1 VLRADKDR
9 LMPSAPKQSANG
21 APRLLNVGCGATFHR
36 DWINID
42 SAPESKEVAAVDV
55 VDGLPFGDGSFDA
68 VYCSHMLEH
77 LESQQGLALL
87 AEMRRVLRPGGTVRV
102 AVPDL
107 ETIASEYLR
116 LLAQVRAGRDE
127 REYDWIMLEL
137 FDQLARDRSGGEMAR
152 YLADLDVADRDYVRA
167 RIGEQ
172 AERAWTATRHPAEP
186 LLQRL
191 RNSGFGWFISR
202 LRCRLAALLVA
213 CVGGR
218 RARQAFEKGLFRATG
233 QVHRCMYDS
242 FSLGRALQL
251 AGFAN
256 ARVCS
261 ADESRIAGFSKYAL
275 DIDERARVRK
285 PDSLFMEADK
295 PAD

>member
-1 VLRADKDR
+1 
-9 LMPSAPKQSANG
+9 MPSAPKQSANG

-42 SAPESKEVAAVDV
+42 SAPESKDVAAVDV
-55 VDGLPFGDGSFDA
+55 IDGLPFSDGSFDA

-77 LESQQGLALL
+77 LEARQGLALL
-87 AEMRRVLRPGGTVRV
+87 AQMYRVLRPGGTVRV

-107 ETIASEYLR
+107 ETIAREYLR
-116 LLAQVRAGRDE
+116 LLGQARAGRDE
-127 REYDWIMLEL
+127 RQYDWIMLEL

-152 YLADLDVADRDYVRA
+152 YLADLDGADRDYVRA

-172 AERAWTATRHPAEP
+172 AERAWTARARPAEP
-186 LLQRL
+186 LLRRL
-191 RNSGFGWFISR
+191 RSNGFGWFMTR
-202 LRCRLAALLVA
+202 LRCRVAAVLVA
-213 CVGGR
+213 CVAGR

-233 QVHRCMYDS
+233 QVHRCMYDA
-242 FSLGRALQL
+242 FSLGRALQRT
-251 AGFAN
+251 GFTN

-275 DIDERARVRK
+275 DVDERGRVRK